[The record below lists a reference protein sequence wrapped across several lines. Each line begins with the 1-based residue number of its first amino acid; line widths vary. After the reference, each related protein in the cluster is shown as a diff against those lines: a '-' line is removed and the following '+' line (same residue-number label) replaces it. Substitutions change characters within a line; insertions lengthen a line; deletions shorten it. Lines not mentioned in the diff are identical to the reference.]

1 MKSTD
6 LTPDHAHAI
15 HRKLGPMVAY
25 LTLLEERMEQRDF
38 PRDDKLYRLVKRAC
52 DAVQDVFLETYAG
65 HARDGAEAAVID
77 NSWAA
82 AWQTSRPTVRPAAG
96 ETPIYAARRFKYAL

>member
-6 LTPDHAHAI
+6 LMPDQAHAI

-38 PRDDKLYRLVKRAC
+38 PRDDKLYRMVERAH
-52 DAVQDVFLETYAG
+52 DAVHALFLETHEIG
-65 HARDGAEAAVID
+65 CKGV
-77 NSWAA
+77 
-82 AWQTSRPTVRPAAG
+82 G
-96 ETPIYAARRFKYAL
+96 RRQE